1 MRVARRRDATEEGAV
16 LILALVFLVAIA
28 VILTFLVTL
37 TGTNLLVTSKLQ
49 AQRNVE
55 YAADALV
62 DGAIQAV
69 RHQAP
74 NSVTNPT
81 CPSYP
86 SGSPTTVIITGQ
98 ALVVECSMVIP
109 TNGSGQVIFYGRIVE
124 FDACVGAAPAVS
136 FSSCQNAAI
145 VRASVVFNDVSNAPG
160 CKGSDPA
167 CYPGF
172 WGTGMNI
179 ESWVVETANH

>member
-1 MRVARRRDATEEGAV
+1 MRIARRRDSTEEGAV
-16 LILALVFLVAIA
+16 LILALVFLVAIS
-28 VILTFLVTL
+28 VVLIFLVTL
-37 TGTNLLVTSKLQ
+37 AGTNLAVTSKLQ
-49 AQRNVE
+49 TQRTME
-55 YAADALV
+55 YSADALV

-86 SGSPTTVIITGQ
+86 SGSPTPAIIPGQ
-98 ALVVECSMVIP
+98 ALVAECSMVIP

-124 FDACVGAAPAVS
+124 FDACVGAAPAMT
-136 FSSCQNAAI
+136 FLNCQNAAV
-145 VRASVVFNDVSNAPG
+145 VRASVVFNDVSSAPG
-160 CKGSDPA
+160 CTGTNPA